1 MSQPRKHKADGDT
14 WIVRLGERAEREGF
28 RTVLFFCETTNQRP
42 YRVVEVPEERIGGS
56 DDLQALDDAAIAELF
71 DASRSLGYPQGYD

>member
-1 MSQPRKHKADGDT
+1 MNGPRKHKADGDT

-42 YRVVEVPEERIGGS
+42 YRVVEVPEESIKGP
-56 DDLQALDDAAIAELF
+56 DDLQALDGATIAALF
-71 DASRSLGYPQGYD
+71 DASRSLGYPQRYE